1 MADHSSQNP
10 SAARLQGSGEIVHR
24 DLGPRGHHRLSAAT
38 LARKCR
44 TSALH
49 LVLALAVVSV
59 VSLAAGAHDAAAA
72 ALTVE
77 GGEITDVPPDSD
89 WSSQLQRDPL
99 CRTPGW
105 RAALEP
111 TPAGEALAWR
121 AERRTIRA

>member
-10 SAARLQGSGEIVHR
+10 SAARLQRSGEIVHR
-24 DLGPRGHHRLSAAT
+24 DLGPRGHHWHVPAT
-38 LARKCR
+38 LARECR
-44 TSALH
+44 TATLRI
-49 LVLALAVVSV
+49 LLALAVVSA
-59 VSLAAGAHDAAAA
+59 VSLAAGAHDAVAA

-89 WSSQLQRDPL
+89 WGSQLQRDPL

-105 RAALEP
+105 RTALEP

-121 AERRTIRA
+121 AERRTIRT